1 MQELMEE
8 MKKWLAAYIK
18 SFYSGNQEVQQAVDI
33 KEEHTAKV
41 TEICRELAF
50 VLGLEEKDCQLV
62 EMMGLFHDVG
72 RFPQFA
78 KYKTFNDSIS
88 ENHALLGLK
97 VLEEVPFL
105 AQLAPEDLVL
115 FKFAIGNHNAKQINP
130 DGTKRQQLFARIL
143 RDADKLDI
151 YRVLSPFL
159 QPSDGSGC
167 SPDFVRLFASGEQC
181 DYSQIRTMDDRKLVR
196 LMWVYDV
203 NFTWTLQKIVER
215 GYTKRIMECL
225 PVNEAL
231 EPGLDRLQAYI
242 KQRLQAAEIA

>member
-1 MQELMEE
+1 MQELLEE
-8 MKKWLAAYIK
+8 MKKWLAVYIK
-18 SFYSGNQEVQQAVDI
+18 SFYSGDREVQQAVDI

-50 VLGLEEKDCQLV
+50 VLGLAEKDCLLV

-97 VLEEVPFL
+97 VLEEVPLL
-105 AQLAPEDLVL
+105 AELPPDDLEL
-115 FKFAIGNHNAKQINP
+115 FKFAIANHNAKQINTA
-130 DGTKRQQLFARIL
+130 GTKRQQLFARIL

-159 QPSDGSGC
+159 QPSDGIGC

-215 GYTKRIMECL
+215 GYTKRIIESL

-231 EPGLDRLQAYI
+231 NPGLDRLQSYI
-242 KQRLQAAEIA
+242 RTRLQAEELA

>member
-18 SFYSGNQEVQQAVDI
+18 SFYSGDREVQQAVDI

-41 TEICRELAF
+41 TDICRELAF
-50 VLGLEEKDCQLV
+50 VLGLAEKDCQLV

-97 VLEEVPFL
+97 VLEEVPCL
-105 AQLAPEDLVL
+105 AELAPEDLAL
-115 FKFAIGNHNAKQINP
+115 FKFAIANHNAKQINTA
-130 DGTKRQQLFARIL
+130 GTKRQQLFARIL

-159 QPSDGSGC
+159 QPSDGVGC

-215 GYTKRIMECL
+215 GYTKRIIECL
-225 PVNEAL
+225 PVNEGL

-242 KQRLQAAEIA
+242 QTRLQAQELV

>member
-1 MQELMEE
+1 VQELLEE
-8 MKKWLAAYIK
+8 MQKWLVDYIK
-18 SFYSGNQEVQQAVDI
+18 SFYSGDREVQQAVEI
-33 KEEHTAKV
+33 KEEHTFKV
-41 TEICRELAF
+41 TGICRELAT
-50 VLGLEEKDCQLV
+50 VLGLEEKDCQLA
-62 EMMGLFHDVG
+62 ELMGLFHDVG

-97 VLEEVPFL
+97 VLEELPLL
-105 AQLAPEDLVL
+105 AQLAPEELTL
-115 FKFAIGNHNAKQINP
+115 FKFAIANHNAKQINTA
-130 DGTKRQQLFARIL
+130 GTERQQLFARIL

-159 QPSDGSGC
+159 QPSDGTGC

-203 NFTWTLQKIVER
+203 NFTWTLQQIIER
-215 GYTKRIMECL
+215 GYPKRIIECL

-231 EPGLDRLQAYI
+231 EPGLDRLQSYI
-242 KQRLQAAEIA
+242 KCRLQAVDHA